1 MHHNYFISMEHT
13 EYLDNFELSLIDKL
27 VRMCRSYGKLN
38 NVLPSSEDVDSMW
51 QQLGPE
57 YLADAIEQVR
67 DYPTVSVAWAA
78 YMGMAIANGW
88 DTDWAHTSSL
98 SYKELYGSRG
108 FDDMDEHIVAD
119 ILGIPLTDDRARN
132 IEDMTRRC
140 GELTVDL
147 IRHEEVEP
155 QSPMAFHIFVRACRA
170 MYRIGAALELERL
183 GYKMQPM
190 GFPGAMPS

>member
-1 MHHNYFISMEHT
+1 MEHT
-13 EYLDNFELSLIDKL
+13 EYLDNFELALIDKL
-27 VRMCRSYGKLN
+27 VRLCRSYNKLQ
-38 NVLPSSEDVDSMW
+38 NVMPSSEDIDSLW
-51 QQLGPE
+51 PVLAPE

-78 YMGMAIANGW
+78 YMGMAIAHGW
-88 DTDWAHTSSL
+88 DTDWSRTACI
-98 SYKELYGSRG
+98 SYKELYGQRG
-108 FDDMDEHIVAD
+108 FDDMDEHITAH
-119 ILGIPLTDDRARN
+119 ILGIELSSNTARD

-147 IRHEEVEP
+147 IRHEQVEP
-155 QSPMAFHIFVRACRA
+155 QSPLAYHIFVRACRA

>member
-1 MHHNYFISMEHT
+1 MRPDNFFTMEHT
-13 EYLDNFELSLIDKL
+13 EYLDNFELALIDKL
-27 VRMCRSYGKLN
+27 VRLCRSYNKLEG
-38 NVLPSSEDVDSMW
+38 VMPSSEDVDGLW
-51 QQLGPE
+51 QVLGPE

-88 DTDWAHTSSL
+88 DTDWTRTASI
-98 SYKELYGSRG
+98 SYKELYGPRG
-108 FDDMDEHIVAD
+108 FDDMDEHIVAN
-119 ILGIPLTDDRARN
+119 ILGLPLTDEAARN
-132 IEDMTRRC
+132 IEDMARRC

>member
-1 MHHNYFISMEHT
+1 MDNT
-13 EYLDNFELSLIDKL
+13 EYLDNFELGLLEKL
-27 VRMCRSYGKLN
+27 GGLCRSYNHLEG
-38 NVLPSSEDVDSMW
+38 VFPSSEDIDGVW
-51 QQLGPE
+51 RKLAPE

-88 DTDWAHTSSL
+88 DSDWQATASMEYRS
-98 SYKELYGSRG
+98 LYGPRG

-119 ILGIPLTDDRARN
+119 LLGMALDSDKARE
-132 IEDMTRRC
+132 IEDMVRRC
-140 GELTVDL
+140 AELTIDL

-155 QSPMAFHIFVRACRA
+155 QSPMAYHIFVRASRA
-170 MYRIGAALELERL
+170 MYRVGAALELERL

>member
-1 MHHNYFISMEHT
+1 MEHT
-13 EYLDNFELSLIDKL
+13 EYLDNFELALIDKL
-27 VRMCRSYGKLN
+27 VRLCRSYNKLQ
-38 NVLPSSEDVDSMW
+38 NVMPSSEDIDSLW
-51 QQLGPE
+51 PALAPE

-78 YMGMAIANGW
+78 YMGMAIAHGW
-88 DTDWAHTSSL
+88 DTDWSRTAHI
-98 SYKELYGSRG
+98 SYKELYGQRG
-108 FDDMDEHIVAD
+108 FDDMDEHIIAH
-119 ILGIPLTDDRARN
+119 ILGIELSSNTARD

-147 IRHEEVEP
+147 IRHEQVEP
-155 QSPMAFHIFVRACRA
+155 QSPLAYHIFVRACRA